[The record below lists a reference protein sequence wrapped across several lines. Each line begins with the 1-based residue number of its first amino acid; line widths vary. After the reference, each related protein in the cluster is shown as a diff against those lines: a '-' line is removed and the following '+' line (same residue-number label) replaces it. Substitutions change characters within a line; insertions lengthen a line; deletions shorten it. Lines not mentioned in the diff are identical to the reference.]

1 MDIKEFLSEF
11 GESLREK
18 INLRP
23 VYDPEHMDEWDKQAL
38 QIIQSLKRR
47 PKPGQ
52 PNAVLASAKGFYQ
65 EGKKA
70 VVMVGEMG
78 TGKVRRFGA

>member
-1 MDIKEFLSEF
+1 MELKQFLSEF
-11 GESLREK
+11 GDSLREK

-23 VYDPEHMDEWDKQAL
+23 VFDPEQMDDWDTLAL
-38 QIIQSLKRR
+38 EKIKRLKRQ

-52 PNAVLASAKGFYQ
+52 PTAILASAKGFYR